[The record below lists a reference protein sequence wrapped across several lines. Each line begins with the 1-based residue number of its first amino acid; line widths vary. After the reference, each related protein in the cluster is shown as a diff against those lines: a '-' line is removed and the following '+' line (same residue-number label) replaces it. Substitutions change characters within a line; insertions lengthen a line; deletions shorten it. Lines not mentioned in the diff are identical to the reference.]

1 MVMDTEVMDVL
12 TEQYTVIVTVDKWA
26 TELAVALD
34 HIEEFATATG
44 ITEVATV
51 VMVVMVVMVV
61 VMVVSVIMTES
72 LTRETKITNN
82 NKLMDKSFSILNNH
96 N

>member
-1 MVMDTEVMDVL
+1 MDTEVMDVL
-12 TEQYTVIVTVDKWA
+12 TEQYTVIVTVDNWA

-34 HIEEFATATG
+34 HTEEFATATG
-44 ITEVATV
+44 ITEVATEVATV
-51 VMVVMVVMVV
+51 VMV

-82 NKLMDKSFSILNNH
+82 NKLMDNSSSILNNH

>member
-12 TEQYTVIVTVDKWA
+12 TEQYTVIVTVDNWA

-34 HIEEFATATG
+34 HTEEFATAMG

-51 VMVVMVVMVV
+51 VMV

-82 NKLMDKSFSILNNH
+82 NKLMDNSSSILNNH

>member
-12 TEQYTVIVTVDKWA
+12 TEQYTVIVTVDNWA

-34 HIEEFATATG
+34 HTEEFATATG

-51 VMVVMVVMVV
+51 VMVVMVVMEVTEVTEDLVTGDLATVAILTV
-61 VMVVSVIMTES
+61 VMV
-72 LTRETKITNN
+72 
-82 NKLMDKSFSILNNH
+82 
-96 N
+96 

>member
-51 VMVVMVVMVV
+51 VMVVMVV